1 MKTFKFASIAL
12 VVGFL
17 FTFSS
22 CFKDDCNRKVTYT
35 NYTPVFK
42 TYEEIRNVTITN
54 ESPREMCEAGKIY
67 FYNDYIFINEN
78 REGVH
83 LIDNSV
89 PESPVNVGFISIPG
103 NQDISIKN
111 GMLYANSYIDLLTI
125 DISDLQNVS
134 LVHRNENTFRPLW
147 EDVNNNRVLLYY
159 EEEII
164 TEEMDC
170 DTYGALN
177 RDNNGGLWGCFNC
190 EFLSFDGA
198 TIQNHGAPTAENNNS
213 GSDSGGGIAGSM
225 ARFTIIGDY
234 LYVVDETSLHLF
246 DLSNPNQPLAG
257 EQISLGWGI
266 ETIFPYQDKLFIGS
280 NSGMFIYDNSN
291 PAAPSYLSDFQ
302 HARACDPVFVKD
314 NYAYV
319 TLRDGT
325 ECEGFIN
332 QLDLVD
338 ITDITNPFLVK
349 SFPMSNPHGLS
360 IKGNTLFVCEGAHG
374 LKSFDITDPKT
385 LNNHR
390 LDHQKDGHAFDAIA
404 LPGADN
410 TLLVIGKDGFLQY
423 NFDNPSDLKL
433 ISEIRTKECN

>member
-1 MKTFKFASIAL
+1 MKTIKFSSIAL
-12 VVGFL
+12 LVGFL

-22 CFKDDCNRKVTYT
+22 CLKDDCNREVTYI
-35 NYTPVFK
+35 NYTPVYK
-42 TYEEIRNVTITN
+42 TYDEIRNTQVAS
-54 ESPREMCEAGKIY
+54 ESPRDMCETGKIY
-67 FYNDYIFINEN
+67 FYNNYIFINEN
-78 REGVH
+78 QEGVH
-83 LIDNSV
+83 IIDNST
-89 PESPVNVGFISIPG
+89 PSNPINVGFISIPG

-111 GMLYANSYIDLLTI
+111 GLLYANSYIDLLTI
-125 DISDLQNVS
+125 NISDLQNAS
-134 LVHRNENTFRPLW
+134 LVARNEDVFRPLW
-147 EDVNNNRVLLYY
+147 DDVNNNRVMLYY
-159 EEEII
+159 DEEEI
-164 TEEMDC
+164 TEMMDC

-177 RDNNGGLWGCFNC
+177 KNGNGGFWGCANC
-190 EFLSFDGA
+190 EFLANDVASPQGGG
-198 TIQNHGAPTAENNNS
+198 TIAVDDNAG
-213 GSDSGGGIAGSM
+213 SGGGQSGIAGSM
-225 ARFTIIGDY
+225 ARFSVIGDY
-234 LYVVDETSLHLF
+234 LYVVDESAMHLF
-246 DLSNPNQPLAG
+246 DLINPNQPVKG
-257 EQISLGWGI
+257 EEIDLGWGI

-291 PAAPSYLSDFQ
+291 PASPEFLSAFQ

-338 ITDITNPFLVK
+338 ISDITSPFLVE

-360 IKGNTLFVCEGAHG
+360 IKDNTLFVCEGAHG
-374 LKSFDITDPKT
+374 LRAFDITDPKT
-385 LNNHR
+385 LDDHR
-390 LDHQKDGHAFDAIA
+390 LDHQKDGDAFDAIA

-423 NFDNPSDLKL
+423 NFDDPNNLQL